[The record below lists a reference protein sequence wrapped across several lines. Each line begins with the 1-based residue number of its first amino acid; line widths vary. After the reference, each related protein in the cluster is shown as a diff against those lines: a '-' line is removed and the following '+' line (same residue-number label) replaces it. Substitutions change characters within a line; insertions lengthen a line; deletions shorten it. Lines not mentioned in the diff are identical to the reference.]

1 MTSPTERGEP
11 PTPKRRSPRKAAA
24 PDSARVDPVEVF
36 CATYPFP
43 LDTFQREA
51 IEELRDGRSVL
62 VAAPTGTGKT
72 VVADFALWQAL
83 REGNRA
89 FYTAPLKALSNQK
102 FRDFRERF
110 GTDQVGLMT

>member
-1 MTSPTERGEP
+1 MNSLPERGEP
-11 PTPKRRSPRKAAA
+11 PTPKRRSSRKAAS
-24 PDSARVDPVEVF
+24 PEPARVDPVEIF

-62 VAAPTGTGKT
+62 VAAPTGTGET
-72 VVADFALWQAL
+72 VVAEFAIWQAL
-83 REGNRA
+83 REEKRA

-102 FRDFRERF
+102 FRDF
-110 GTDQVGLMT
+110 